1 MPQNFGVGFVIGA
14 SVAAS
19 VNSAFNIVSNKIK
32 ATTAQLGKARH
43 EASVLSKAITL
54 SQQKEGLEQK
64 VAAGDNSA
72 RLQAELAKVTQRYEQ
87 ARKAALAYGDSV
99 EAWEKAH
106 LKAQTSLRQL
116 TTLKDLQVGR
126 QQESDRRREIR
137 GSMIGS
143 AANLMVVSAPVR
155 SAIAFETAMA
165 DAAKTIDGMRDS
177 AGNLT
182 PAYYEM
188 EASVKRLGRSIPL
201 THEQIASLYAA
212 GGQQGLTATKDLEEF
227 ATLSAHMAVAFDM
240 SNEAAAEAIG
250 GYRTAMDLS
259 FEQTRSMLDL
269 MNQYANTSSAS
280 EAGIADV
287 VRRIG
292 SLGQVAGISA
302 KPMTAMAATLD
313 SMKVAPEVAATGIKN
328 FLLTLTAGSS
338 ATKAQS
344 AAFAK
349 LGIDTVKLA
358 AQMQKD
364 GPAAILSVLEAIKRL
379 PKEEQLSL
387 MAKLFGRE
395 SIGAIAPMLA
405 NLELVRKNL
414 HIAGDEASYAGAMQR
429 EFENRSRTTANN
441 LTLLKNRAGEVG
453 VTLGAAVLPA
463 LNSVLATMGPM
474 ISAVATFAQENQGL
488 TTGLVGVVAALAI
501 GIPLFRGALYLFS
514 LGRTAVI
521 GYRTAV
527 LLLSNSH
534 RAMAAASYAS
544 AAASRVSAMA
554 MGGLRGA
561 AAMGAAGVR
570 LLGGGIRAV
579 GLLIRANPIGLLVT
593 AMLTL
598 YSTCEPVRAAFDAV
612 FGFIGKKIGWVWEK
626 LKSFGSTLKSVA
638 SFVGLGGDD
647 EEEEEPSVAAAM
659 PKAVAPA
666 MAAVAPMSGLTA
678 ASPAAASLPAS
689 MPQQVD
695 VAAMMQGYG
704 GQVPDQAMPAPGVPV
719 SANFQFSLN
728 GISDA
733 GFAERVVRAVQDNR
747 SRFEELL
754 ESIVRDQRRAAYGY

>member
-227 ATLSAHMAVAFDM
+227 ATLSAHMAVAFGM

-250 GYRTAMDLS
+250 GYRTALDLS

-514 LGRTAVI
+514 LGRTAV
-521 GYRTAV
+521 

-647 EEEEEPSVAAAM
+647 DEEEEPSVATAM
-659 PKAVAPA
+659 PRAVAPA
-666 MAAVAPMSGLTA
+666 MASVAPMPGLTA
-678 ASPAAASLPAS
+678 ASPAAASLPAA

-695 VAAMMQGYG
+695 VAAMMQSYG
-704 GQVPDQAMPAPGVPV
+704 TPAPAQAVPAPGVPV